1 MAEIDAAIS
10 VRGVCKDFDGFEVL
24 RDIDLDLAP
33 GTTTCILG
41 PSGSGKSTFLR
52 CLNWLEEPS
61 AGSIRIDGTLI
72 GRSGEGKAARPMAR
86 RELAR
91 ARTSIAMVFQ
101 HFALWPHLT
110 VLGNVIEAPVHVVGR
125 PRRQA
130 EEEGRAILARVGLA
144 EKADAY
150 PHTLSGGQKQRVAIS
165 RALAMKPKVILFDEP
180 TSALDPEMVGEV
192 LGVIREL
199 AKEGLTMVVVTHEM
213 GFARDVAD
221 TIVFM
226 DGGRIREV
234 ATPTAFFTNPQ
245 SDRAQRFIRRHG

>member
-1 MAEIDAAIS
+1 MADATPAIS
-10 VRGVCKDFDGFEVL
+10 VKGLCKEFAGYEVL
-24 RDIDLDLAP
+24 RDIHLDIAP

-41 PSGSGKSTFLR
+41 PSGSGKSTLLR

-61 AGSIRIDGTLI
+61 SGSVVLDGTPI
-72 GRSGEGKAARPMAR
+72 GRAGPGARPMTR
-86 RELAR
+86 RDLA
-91 ARTSIAMVFQ
+91 AMRTGISMVFQ

-110 VLGNVIEAPVHVVGR
+110 VLGNVIEAPVHVLGQ
-125 PRRQA
+125 PRREA
-130 EEEGRAILARVGLA
+130 EAEGRRILERVGLA
-144 EKADAY
+144 HKTDAF

-165 RALAMKPKVILFDEP
+165 RALAMRPKVILFDEP

-199 AKEGLTMVVVTHEM
+199 SKDGMTMVIVTHEM

-226 DGGRIREV
+226 DGGRILETAHPDV
-234 ATPTAFFTNPQ
+234 FFHNPT
-245 SDRAQRFIRRHG
+245 SDRARRFLSRA